1 MNDTTQPPS
10 EPAGAMSQPMPPPPT
25 TQPYFPSPAT
35 APAPAPVLAP
45 APAPPTASAPA
56 TKPKRRALTWV
67 VRSVVT
73 LVMLGLIGVSAYL
86 VVVSQK
92 WSERVDEL
100 TALSEDLGAEVAA
113 ERSAKEG
120 AIAAADEVQSQ
131 LDTLKAR
138 VTDLA
143 NEEANVKDRED
154 VLVELL
160 DAMTMCADRRGELI
174 ADYGGQWR
182 NSETGEVWSSRQ
194 YGARLSEECASV
206 QTSIDEFFAE
216 EG

>member
-1 MNDTTQPPS
+1 MNDSIHQPGG
-10 EPAGAMSQPMPPPPT
+10 PAAAPASVPPPPPT
-25 TQPYFPSPAT
+25 TQPIF
-35 APAPAPVLAP
+35 PAPASAL
-45 APAPPTASAPA
+45 APPTGTPVFAAAPVA
-56 TKPKRRALTWV
+56 APKPKRRALTWV

-86 VVVSQK
+86 VDVSQK
-92 WSERVDEL
+92 WSDRVDEL
-100 TALSEDLGAEVAA
+100 TAISEELGAEVAT
-113 ERSAKEG
+113 ERAAKEG
-120 AIAAADEVQSQ
+120 ALAAADEVQSQ

-154 VLVELL
+154 VLVQLL
-160 DAMTMCADRRGELI
+160 ESMTDCAEERGVLI
-174 ADYGGQWR
+174 DGYGGQWR
-182 NSETGEVWSSRQ
+182 NNSTGAILSTRQ
-194 YGARLSEECASV
+194 YADQITEYCVSV